1 MSEGIVIPIAG
12 MIFILAVLYGGRILG
27 SLNNY
32 FKSRQVDSSDELM
45 EIQDRLDQLDDLEER
60 MRVVEAVITEDNR
73 PLKKKFEDLERGSP
87 S

>member
-12 MIFILAVLYGGRILG
+12 MIFILTVIYGGRILG

-32 FKSRQVDSSDELM
+32 FNSRQLASSDELM

-60 MRVVEAVITEDNR
+60 MHVVEAVITEDNHQ
-73 PLKKKFEDLERGSP
+73 LKKKFEDLQHGSP